1 MLPANATAEAVSSK
15 QCSFPTI
22 LAERIGRPRPTACS
36 RLQISA
42 PFIYKVIYASCH
54 ATRGSHLKN
63 KRHSS
68 VSFTGPTQVPSQNS
82 FPRMGRLH
90 PSVYIGVGMARVS
103 RHPWTAEEIDLL
115 YSLIK
120 GGASP
125 ARASVVLKRPML
137 AVRSKARALG
147 RPFPDS
153 RQVRATR
160 LSREASEL
168 KAIEQ
173 SST

>member
-1 MLPANATAEAVSSK
+1 
-15 QCSFPTI
+15 
-22 LAERIGRPRPTACS
+22 
-36 RLQISA
+36 
-42 PFIYKVIYASCH
+42 
-54 ATRGSHLKN
+54 
-63 KRHSS
+63 
-68 VSFTGPTQVPSQNS
+68 
-82 FPRMGRLH
+82 
-90 PSVYIGVGMARVS
+90 MARVS

-147 RPFPDS
+147 RPFPDL

-160 LSREASEL
+160 LGREASEL
-168 KAIEQ
+168 RAIEQ

>member
-1 MLPANATAEAVSSK
+1 
-15 QCSFPTI
+15 
-22 LAERIGRPRPTACS
+22 
-36 RLQISA
+36 
-42 PFIYKVIYASCH
+42 
-54 ATRGSHLKN
+54 
-63 KRHSS
+63 
-68 VSFTGPTQVPSQNS
+68 
-82 FPRMGRLH
+82 
-90 PSVYIGVGMARVS
+90 MARVS
-103 RHPWTAEEIDLL
+103 RYPWTAEEIDLL
-115 YSLIK
+115 YSLVK
-120 GGASP
+120 SGASP

-147 RPFPDS
+147 RPLPDS

>member
-1 MLPANATAEAVSSK
+1 
-15 QCSFPTI
+15 
-22 LAERIGRPRPTACS
+22 
-36 RLQISA
+36 
-42 PFIYKVIYASCH
+42 
-54 ATRGSHLKN
+54 
-63 KRHSS
+63 
-68 VSFTGPTQVPSQNS
+68 
-82 FPRMGRLH
+82 
-90 PSVYIGVGMARVS
+90 MARVS

>member
-1 MLPANATAEAVSSK
+1 
-15 QCSFPTI
+15 
-22 LAERIGRPRPTACS
+22 
-36 RLQISA
+36 
-42 PFIYKVIYASCH
+42 
-54 ATRGSHLKN
+54 
-63 KRHSS
+63 
-68 VSFTGPTQVPSQNS
+68 
-82 FPRMGRLH
+82 
-90 PSVYIGVGMARVS
+90 MARVS

-115 YSLIK
+115 YSLIR

-160 LSREASEL
+160 LIREASEL
-168 KAIEQ
+168 KVIEQ
-173 SST
+173 SPT